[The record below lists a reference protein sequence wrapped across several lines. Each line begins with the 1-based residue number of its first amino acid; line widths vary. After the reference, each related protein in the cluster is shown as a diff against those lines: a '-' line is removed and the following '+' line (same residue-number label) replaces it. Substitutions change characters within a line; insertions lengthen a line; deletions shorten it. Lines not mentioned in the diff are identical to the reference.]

1 MLETSVIH
9 CREQIV
15 IYEKLC
21 FIPRSGLDLVD
32 EHPAAASFNKIN
44 LCSVFFFSV
53 SERREVREKC
63 PVVENPWKH
72 SWVHL
77 CRSGKMGLPQKDLK
91 KVLAN
96 LPFYLR
102 CSMTEMSPL
111 SGSKPFM
118 NKPPFLA
125 RGVDRPCIPASLSI
139 FSRSSLK
146 VVLLG
151 RVSSGL
157 GLNPR
162 SVDSLRLMEAARWN
176 LS

>member
-1 MLETSVIH
+1 MLETSFIH
-9 CREQIV
+9 CRGQIV

-21 FIPRSGLDLVD
+21 FIPRSERDLVD
-32 EHPAAASFNKIN
+32 TQLRQVSADQLVF
-44 LCSVFFFSV
+44 CMFFFFSV
-53 SERREVREKC
+53 SERREMREKS

-72 SWVHL
+72 SWVHHY
-77 CRSGKMGLPQKDLK
+77 RRGTRGLPQKDLK
-91 KVLAN
+91 RVLTI

-102 CSMTEMSPL
+102 CSMTEISPL

-118 NKPPFLA
+118 NEPPFLA

-139 FSRSSLK
+139 LSRSSLK
-146 VVLLG
+146 LVLLG